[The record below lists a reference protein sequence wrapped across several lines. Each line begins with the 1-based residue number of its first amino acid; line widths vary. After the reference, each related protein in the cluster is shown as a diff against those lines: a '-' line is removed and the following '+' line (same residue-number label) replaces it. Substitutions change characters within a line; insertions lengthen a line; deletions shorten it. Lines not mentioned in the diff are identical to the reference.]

1 MKATAILRENILNV
15 IGNIVFISLIYL
27 VLGTLVSYIVSLLS
41 PDFTEEW
48 KKQHPAFQF
57 LDISVEVSLLSIL
70 AFLSSYFVD
79 NIVPYLPVHQSFE
92 DYIESFGGRMIF
104 IYMIFI
110 FVKDLDEKLI
120 YMYTNVLGAKVSTP
134 PHATT
139 APKS

>member
-15 IGNIVFISLIYL
+15 IGNIIFISLIYL
-27 VLGTLVSYIVSLLS
+27 VLGTLVSYVVSVLS

-48 KKQHPAFQF
+48 KKQHPALQF
-57 LDISVEVSLLSIL
+57 LDISAEVSLLSIL

-79 NIVPYLPVHQSFE
+79 NIVPYLPVHESFE

-120 YMYTNVLGAKVSTP
+120 YMYTNVLGARVSTP
-134 PHATT
+134 PATG
-139 APKS
+139 AHKS

>member
-15 IGNIVFISLIYL
+15 IGNIIFISLIYL
-27 VLGTLVSYIVSLLS
+27 VLGTLVSYIVSVLS
-41 PDFTEEW
+41 PNFTEEW
-48 KKQHPAFQF
+48 KKQHPVFQF
-57 LDISVEVSLLSIL
+57 LDISAEVSLLSIL

-79 NIVPYLPVHQSFE
+79 NIVPYLPVHESFE

-120 YMYTNVLGAKVSTP
+120 YMYTNVLGARVSTP
-134 PHATT
+134 PATG
-139 APKS
+139 AHKS

>member
-1 MKATAILRENILNV
+1 MKVTAILRENILNV
-15 IGNIVFISLIYL
+15 IGNIIFISLIYL
-27 VLGTLVSYIVSLLS
+27 VLGTLVSYIVSVLS

-48 KKQHPAFQF
+48 KKQHPALQF
-57 LDISVEVSLLSIL
+57 LDISAEVSLLSIL

-79 NIVPYLPVHQSFE
+79 NIVPYLPVHESFE

-120 YMYTNVLGAKVSTP
+120 YMYTNVLGARVSTP
-134 PHATT
+134 PATG
-139 APKS
+139 AHKS

>member
-15 IGNIVFISLIYL
+15 IGNIIFISLIYL
-27 VLGTLVSYIVSLLS
+27 VLGTLVSYIVSVLS

-48 KKQHPAFQF
+48 KKQHPALQF
-57 LDISVEVSLLSIL
+57 LDISAEVSLLSIL

-120 YMYTNVLGAKVSTP
+120 YMYTKVLGARVSTP
-134 PHATT
+134 PATG
-139 APKS
+139 AHKS

>member
-15 IGNIVFISLIYL
+15 IGNIIFISLIYL
-27 VLGTLVSYIVSLLS
+27 VLGTIVSYIVSVQS

-48 KKQHPAFQF
+48 KKQHPALQF
-57 LDISVEVSLLSIL
+57 LDISAEVSLLSIL

-79 NIVPYLPVHQSFE
+79 NIVPYLPVHESFE

-120 YMYTNVLGAKVSTP
+120 YMYTNVLGARVSTP
-134 PHATT
+134 PATG
-139 APKS
+139 AHKS

>member
-1 MKATAILRENILNV
+1 MKATAILRENIVNV
-15 IGNIVFISLIYL
+15 LGNIIFISLIYL
-27 VLGTLVSYIVSLLS
+27 VLGTLVSYIVSTLS
-41 PDFTEEW
+41 PDFTEDW
-48 KKQHPAFQF
+48 KKERVAMQF
-57 LDISVEVSLLSIL
+57 LDISAEVSLLSIL

-120 YMYTNVLGAKVSTP
+120 YMYTNVLGVKLSSP
-134 PHATT
+134 PTT

>member
-48 KKQHPAFQF
+48 KKKHPALQF
-57 LDISVEVSLLSIL
+57 LDISAEVSLLSIL

-92 DYIESFGGRMIF
+92 EYIESFGGRMIF

-120 YMYTNVLGAKVSTP
+120 YMYTNVLGARVSTP

>member
-15 IGNIVFISLIYL
+15 IGNIIFISLIYL
-27 VLGTLVSYIVSLLS
+27 VLGTLVSYIVSVLS

-48 KKQHPAFQF
+48 KKQHPALQF
-57 LDISVEVSLLSIL
+57 LDISAEVSLLSIL

-79 NIVPYLPVHQSFE
+79 NIVPYLPVHESFE

-110 FVKDLDEKLI
+110 FVKYLDEKLI
-120 YMYTNVLGAKVSTP
+120 YMYTNVLGARVSTP
-134 PHATT
+134 PATG
-139 APKS
+139 AHKS

>member
-15 IGNIVFISLIYL
+15 IGNIIFISLIYL
-27 VLGTLVSYIVSLLS
+27 VLGTLVSYIVSVLS

-48 KKQHPAFQF
+48 KKQHPALQF
-57 LDISVEVSLLSIL
+57 LDISAEVSLLSIL

-79 NIVPYLPVHQSFE
+79 NIVPYLPVHESFE

-120 YMYTNVLGAKVSTP
+120 YMYTNVLGARVSTP
-134 PHATT
+134 PATG
-139 APKS
+139 AHKS

>member
-15 IGNIVFISLIYL
+15 IGNIIFISLIYL
-27 VLGTLVSYIVSLLS
+27 VLGTIVSYIVSVLS

-48 KKQHPAFQF
+48 KKQHPALQF
-57 LDISVEVSLLSIL
+57 LDISAEVSLLSIL

-79 NIVPYLPVHQSFE
+79 NIVPYLPVHESFE

-104 IYMIFI
+104 LYMIFI

-120 YMYTNVLGAKVSTP
+120 YMYTNVLGARVSTP
-134 PHATT
+134 PATG
-139 APKS
+139 AHKS

>member
-15 IGNIVFISLIYL
+15 IGNIIFISLIYL
-27 VLGTLVSYIVSLLS
+27 VLGTIVSYIVSVLS

-48 KKQHPAFQF
+48 KKQHPALQF
-57 LDISVEVSLLSIL
+57 LDISAEVSLLSIL

-79 NIVPYLPVHQSFE
+79 NIVPYLPVHESFE

-120 YMYTNVLGAKVSTP
+120 YMYTNVLGARVSTP
-134 PHATT
+134 PATG
-139 APKS
+139 AHKS

>member
-1 MKATAILRENILNV
+1 MKATAILRENIFNV
-15 IGNIVFISLIYL
+15 VGNIVLISLIYL
-27 VLGTLVSYIVSLLS
+27 VLGTLVSYIVSILS
-41 PDFTEEW
+41 TDFTEDW
-48 KKQHPAFQF
+48 KKQHPVMQF
-57 LDISVEVSLLSIL
+57 IDIGAEVSLLSIL

-79 NIVPYLPVHQSFE
+79 NVVPYLPVHESFE

-120 YMYTNVLGAKVSTP
+120 YMYTHVLGVKISP
-134 PHATT
+134 PPTT

>member
-15 IGNIVFISLIYL
+15 IGNIIFISLIYL
-27 VLGTLVSYIVSLLS
+27 VLGTLVSYIVSVLS

-48 KKQHPAFQF
+48 KKQHPALQF
-57 LDISVEVSLLSIL
+57 LDISAEVSLLSIL

-79 NIVPYLPVHQSFE
+79 NIVPYLPVHESFE

-110 FVKDLDEKLI
+110 FVKDLDEKLM
-120 YMYTNVLGAKVSTP
+120 YMYTNVLGARVSTP
-134 PHATT
+134 PATG
-139 APKS
+139 AHKS